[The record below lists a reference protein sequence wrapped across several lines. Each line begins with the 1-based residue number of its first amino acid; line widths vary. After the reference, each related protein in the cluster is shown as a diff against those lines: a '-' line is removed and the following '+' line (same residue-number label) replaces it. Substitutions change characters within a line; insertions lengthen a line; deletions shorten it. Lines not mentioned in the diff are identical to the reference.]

1 MYTSKF
7 KLALH
12 WLLFTAGFYIFWLLS
27 YLILAKFAISQFSR
41 FQHTKE
47 GIWSQLMAADLFW
60 YAMFVFGMAIA
71 IYVIRLFIKYA
82 PNRKIAAVIYALLI
96 ILSVVVLMDK
106 LLETT
111 TGYYILPHVLINI
124 VFLVPIVYS
133 CFKRNEETEETDVQG
148 EDTDQE

>member
-41 FQHTKE
+41 FQHTKD
-47 GIWSQLMAADLFW
+47 GFWSQLTAADLFW
-60 YAMFVFGMAIA
+60 YAMFIFGVAIA

-82 PNRKIAAVIYALLI
+82 PNRKIAAMIYALLI
-96 ILSVVVLMDK
+96 ILSVVILLDK
-106 LLETT
+106 LLDTT

-124 VFLVPIVYS
+124 TFLVPIIYS
-133 CFKRNEETEETDVQG
+133 FFKRDGKTEETDVQQ
-148 EDTDQE
+148 EDTDQ